1 MRKSRS
7 LCGTGSFSFR
17 EKAIQQKQGTL
28 PKAILL
34 VRQITANQTEK
45 ADRLTQQGNDTT

>member
-28 PKAILL
+28 GQPF
-34 VRQITANQTEK
+34 RF
-45 ADRLTQQGNDTT
+45 